1 MPFERSPGDI
11 SGGDTTRPAIEGTHT
26 STGAINR
33 LHVLAR
39 YVLPAS
45 IVMAGGRVDDY
56 QGQLWPEEEARIGNA
71 VDKRRREFIGGR
83 TCARRALH
91 AFGLQAT
98 ALRSGSRGEP
108 RWPLPVCGSISHADG
123 WCAAA
128 VALRTHFQ
136 GLGIDLEP
144 AVPLADSLSQMVCT
158 PSEAKFCGTL
168 NDTQRSWVPKLIF
181 SAKESVFKCC
191 YPIFR
196 QELEFSDVEIQII
209 PADRDFRMGRFVA
222 SVSGLE
228 QTPVLRIDGRFA
240 ADVTLL
246 MTAAL
251 LPALQQA
258 PRAPGPA

>member
-1 MPFERSPGDI
+1 MPFDRPPHELT
-11 SGGDTTRPAIEGTHT
+11 GDTTRPAVDGTHT

-45 IVMAGGRVDDY
+45 VVISGGRVDDY
-56 QGQLWPEEEARIGNA
+56 QGKLWPEEEARIGNA
-71 VDKRRREFIGGR
+71 VDKRRREYIGGR

-91 AFGLQAT
+91 AFGLQAS
-98 ALRSGSRGEP
+98 AIRSGSRGEP

-136 GLGIDLEP
+136 GIGIDIEP
-144 AVPLADSLSQMVCT
+144 AVPLADSLSDMVCT
-158 PSEAKFCGTL
+158 PSEDKFRHVQHESL
-168 NDTQRSWVPKLIF
+168 RDWVAKLIF

-196 QELEFSDVEIQII
+196 QELEFRDVEIELI

-228 QTPVLRIDGRFA
+228 HTPVLRIDGRFA
-240 ADVTLL
+240 ADVSLL
-246 MTAAL
+246 MSAAL
-251 LPALQQA
+251 LPAILPQR
-258 PRAPGPA
+258 PRTS